1 MQTRFLTVAA
11 AAVLALGAASQAQA
25 QQFTRATGAGFATG
39 AGITPLAGTDLMIDV
54 TGVNTDAEEGDAAN
68 TVRVYQLNPGA
79 LVDGVT
85 WSMVISAFTP
95 SYLSEAT
102 ISFLSSAGNGVYL
115 TPGVGDDFAG
125 LNASYSGS
133 VLLSDLALSF
143 NVEADGLLR
152 VEFFESFDDAAVNP
166 DGLFVSGNVTFTN
179 VVPEPATYGMMA
191 LGLLAVGAVA
201 CRRRG

>member
-11 AAVLALGAASQAQA
+11 AALLALGAVSQAQA
-25 QQFTRATGAGFATG
+25 AQFTRATGAGFAAG
-39 AGITPLAGTDLMIDV
+39 AGITPLAGTDLVIDV
-54 TGVNTDAEEGDAAN
+54 TGVNTNGEEGNAAN
-68 TVRVYQLNPGA
+68 VVRVYQLNPNA
-79 LVDGVT
+79 LVDGVS
-85 WSMVISAFTP
+85 WSMVFSAFAP
-95 SYLSEAT
+95 SWLSEGT

-125 LNASYSGS
+125 LNTAYSGS
-133 VLLSDLALSF
+133 ALLSDFALQF

-152 VEFFESFDDAAVNP
+152 VEFFEGFDDSSVNP

-191 LGLLAVGAVA
+191 LGLLAVGAA
-201 CRRRG
+201 ARRRRG